1 MKINLLNQKNEQTL
15 NSIAGLS
22 NEPNL
27 SPNLYPKAEAVENAA
42 LVQSKKNF
50 TLLSKLLIVSLLFG
64 YVLSI
69 VLLQQQTTS
78 TRKLAQ
84 DIDRQVEDL
93 ETYTP
98 EAQRISRVNKRIK
111 VHQEVNASYRNVS
124 NKITALLS
132 EIQTDENLLSFEFT
146 EKKFLFDI
154 AREDVLD
161 VSRVLELILAKDFVE
176 EVAILEANLNTSEN
190 KYVIKM
196 EITFK

>member
-78 TRKLAQ
+78 TAKLAQ
-84 DIDRQVEDL
+84 DIDRQVEEL

-190 KYVIKM
+190 KYIIKM

>member
-27 SPNLYPKAEAVENAA
+27 SPNLYPKADAVENAA

-69 VLLQQQTTS
+69 VLLQQQTSS
-78 TRKLAQ
+78 TAKLAQ
-84 DIDRQVEDL
+84 EIDRQVEEL

>member
-78 TRKLAQ
+78 TAKLAQ
-84 DIDRQVEDL
+84 DIDRQVEEL

>member
-69 VLLQQQTTS
+69 VLLQQQTSS
-78 TRKLAQ
+78 TAKLAQ
-84 DIDRQVEDL
+84 DIDRQVEEL

-154 AREDVLD
+154 ARADVLD